1 MERRNLMKSLI
12 GLAGIAAIPVTDIE
26 KIFWTP
32 RKTIFIPMPIPADYG
47 LEAHA
52 LLDYYWEHD
61 IEYCRKEASAH
72 LEVMLKIEE
81 ETGPQRMTLKLITAK
96 DSMPSFTPYPCGQFN
111 VLRVLHGEHAI
122 RQFIGS

>member
-1 MERRNLMKSLI
+1 MERRHLIKSLI
-12 GLAGIAAIPVTDIE
+12 ALAGIAAIPLIDIE
-26 KIFWTP
+26 KIFWTT
-32 RKTIFIPMPIPADYG
+32 RKTIFIPRPMPADYG

-96 DSMPSFTPYPCGQFN
+96 DSMPSFTPCPHEFS

-122 RQFIGS
+122 RQFIGF